1 MLKIVSV
8 LSCLLL
14 AGCATE
20 PAKRYFGPELPPEKT
35 AFIELDDDY
44 EILALNGRQYIRV
57 APEQWWGTPWYAQV
71 GGERDAAIVKPRKH
85 RLTVIRRSERACR
98 NSIYDLL
105 GRLLFFPILICAE
118 VKETH
123 CATFVFTAEAGH
135 KYEVSMGDDDTVL
148 LSDNDNLWSANRSYL
163 GEATKKDFLDLCLKQ
178 TRAMAKADIPAG
190 SSGTVAK
197 ATPKITQEPGEKWV
211 FEIMEG
217 QSPSSADKQIVSIV
231 DNKFSVNV
239 ATNGWRGNISGE
251 IDHLGN
257 LAGTGTIRRMG
268 STPRTFE
275 FSASQSDGAF
285 HTSVVIDAQIGSVT
299 TITIELARQQL

>member
-1 MLKIVSV
+1 M
-8 LSCLLL
+8 
-14 AGCATE
+14 
-20 PAKRYFGPELPPEKT
+20 
-35 AFIELDDDY
+35 
-44 EILALNGRQYIRV
+44 
-57 APEQWWGTPWYAQV
+57 
-71 GGERDAAIVKPRKH
+71 
-85 RLTVIRRSERACR
+85 TVIRRSEKACR
-98 NSIYDLL
+98 NTIYDVFAHFV
-105 GRLLFFPILICAE
+105 FFPILICME

-178 TRAMAKADIPAG
+178 ARAMAKTEFPAQ
-190 SSGTVAK
+190 SDRTLTVAK
-197 ATPKITQEPGEKWV
+197 AAPEITQEPGEKWV

-217 QSPSSADKQIVSIV
+217 QSPSSADRQIVSIV

-239 ATNGWRGNISGE
+239 STNGWRGNISGE

-275 FSASQSDGAF
+275 FSASQSNGAF
-285 HTSVVIDAQIGSVT
+285 HTSVVIDAQSGSVT
-299 TITIELARQQL
+299 TITINLTRG